1 MTNEEQSGNIEDEKR
16 IWRVIDPA
24 SYAELRSFSVS
35 GMTVDR
41 QESATPV
48 IASVSPANSTWAAAE
63 DFLYTTDSTIIAID
77 NDKHTIKGLASG
89 TATVTA
95 THKSS
100 ICSATFTVKVNKN
113 AIIIIPGIFG
123 SELYCGGNLY
133 FSKGAPLIS
142 TEMVDSISAMQN
154 VWDDQSWM
162 VKAGFITGFILVPS
176 LCSCL
181 LDYANAL
188 YDSLE
193 CNSNGTSKY
202 SVYTK
207 KYKPVLSANDDPNE
221 YTTNCGINNYYEPL
235 YNTFDNNSGIK
246 ARYDVEFFSYDWR
259 LSNAHS
265 ASQLNAFI
273 NEAGYDKVVLVA
285 HSMGGLVA
293 SGYMALGETQRSKVQ
308 KIFYLASPLLG
319 CGEVV
324 NIWYNLDFSALDK
337 DIAPYAGLINTVLSL
352 VTLKTDPIYKLV
364 CKFPSIYELI
374 PSKQYFTLAGKSYLR
389 VIDKDSGK
397 IESYMSYDST
407 AEFLSE
413 ILPYFYQS
421 LMTNAEAFHASLY
434 LTNGLH
440 ISSLTDSYYLY
451 GTGIKTRT
459 MYNCLKIRNEDP
471 MAYGKDYIYRI
482 SYDFPADDAN
492 AFMKL
497 DAMLG
502 DSLVAQWSATLGG
515 ASPYTDKVYC
525 CPKKSHMDIIDG
537 DENGNIAVCDFMRG
551 IALENYTYQEN
562 DNFRNEYGF
571 IDLSWVSD
579 FDSD

>member
-1 MTNEEQSGNIEDEKR
+1 M
-16 IWRVIDPA
+16 IDPA

-123 SELYCGGNLY
+123 SELYCGEGNPY
-133 FSKGAPLIS
+133 FAKGEPLITTEVINNLS
-142 TEMVDSISAMQN
+142 TAISGVSDLASIP
-154 VWDDQSWM
+154 
-162 VKAGFITGFILVPS
+162 GLVNF
-176 LCSCL
+176 
-181 LDYANAL
+181 ANKL

-293 SGYMALGETQRSKVQ
+293 SGYLALGETQRSKVQ
-308 KIFYLASPLLG
+308 KIFYLASPLL
-319 CGEVV
+319 
-324 NIWYNLDFSALDK
+324 
-337 DIAPYAGLINTVLSL
+337 
-352 VTLKTDPIYKLV
+352 
-364 CKFPSIYELI
+364 
-374 PSKQYFTLAGKSYLR
+374 
-389 VIDKDSGK
+389 
-397 IESYMSYDST
+397 
-407 AEFLSE
+407 
-413 ILPYFYQS
+413 
-421 LMTNAEAFHASLY
+421 
-434 LTNGLH
+434 
-440 ISSLTDSYYLY
+440 
-451 GTGIKTRT
+451 
-459 MYNCLKIRNEDP
+459 
-471 MAYGKDYIYRI
+471 
-482 SYDFPADDAN
+482 
-492 AFMKL
+492 
-497 DAMLG
+497 
-502 DSLVAQWSATLGG
+502 
-515 ASPYTDKVYC
+515 
-525 CPKKSHMDIIDG
+525 
-537 DENGNIAVCDFMRG
+537 
-551 IALENYTYQEN
+551 
-562 DNFRNEYGF
+562 
-571 IDLSWVSD
+571 
-579 FDSD
+579 